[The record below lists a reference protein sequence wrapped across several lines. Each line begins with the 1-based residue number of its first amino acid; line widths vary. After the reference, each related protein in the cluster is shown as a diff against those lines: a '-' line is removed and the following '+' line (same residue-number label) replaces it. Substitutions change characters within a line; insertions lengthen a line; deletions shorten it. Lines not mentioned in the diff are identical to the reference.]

1 MSKTEKNIKTKQEVP
16 TNILINMVPGYSMV
30 LELSND
36 WKGLLRIGIVFAE
49 TQFRFLLLE
58 QEYIFYILVPD

>member
-58 QEYIFYILVPD
+58 QEYIFNILVPD